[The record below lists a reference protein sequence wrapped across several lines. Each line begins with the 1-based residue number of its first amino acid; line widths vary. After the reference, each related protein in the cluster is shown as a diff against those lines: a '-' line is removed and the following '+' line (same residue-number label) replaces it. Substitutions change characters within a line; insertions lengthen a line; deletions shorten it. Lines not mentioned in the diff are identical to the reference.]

1 MMQFMLLSGSDKLV
15 NFVQWFSM
23 AGSLIGVTLIAEQL
37 GATPRGQVYAAAIA
51 ATIPMGI
58 LQASSTQNDYAAA
71 FWLVCF
77 VYFGF
82 AFKRSGEMKDAL
94 AMGVALGIAILT
106 KATIYIFAIPF
117 LLWFSFSVLL
127 KDRLSA
133 IRPLVT
139 IAIIVLLL
147 NSGHYIRNYD
157 LYGSPLGPGQESET
171 GYQYSNDIF
180 TVQALASNM
189 IRNFAMN
196 LGTPNYNTNVELDR
210 FFYKVHEWIGISP
223 NDPRTTWTGV
233 EFHVDYTSY
242 YDGKAGSPLHVWM
255 ILLVIPIFLSQK
267 RNRGDEPYYLISLL
281 VGFLIF
287 CFYLRWQSWHSRL
300 LLPLAVLWSP
310 FIAQTLTQFR
320 ARWLIGI
327 SMLALV
333 ATSMVW
339 VFYNETHRLS
349 GKENIFDSDRAQQ
362 YMFKNR
368 SLYRPFIETVDL
380 LNRKSCSNIGLMTD
394 WDGWEYPLWV
404 MLKKDLLSVHI
415 EHVNV
420 ENISSRFSNM
430 SPYNQFEPCAIVMIN
445 PEPPNEVSV
454 RNISFT
460 LIQTEG
466 IVSVFMKPP

>member
-1 MMQFMLLSGSDKLV
+1 M
-15 NFVQWFSM
+15 
-23 AGSLIGVTLIAEQL
+23 
-37 GATPRGQVYAAAIA
+37 
-51 ATIPMGI
+51 
-58 LQASSTQNDYAAA
+58 
-71 FWLVCF
+71 
-77 VYFGF
+77 
-82 AFKRSGEMKDAL
+82 
-94 AMGVALGIAILT
+94 
-106 KATIYIFAIPF
+106 
-117 LLWFSFSVLL
+117 
-127 KDRLSA
+127 
-133 IRPLVT
+133 
-139 IAIIVLLL
+139 
-147 NSGHYIRNYD
+147 
-157 LYGSPLGPGQESET
+157 
-171 GYQYSNDIF
+171 
-180 TVQALASNM
+180 
-189 IRNFAMN
+189 
-196 LGTPNYNTNVELDR
+196 
-210 FFYKVHEWIGISP
+210 
-223 NDPRTTWTGV
+223 
-233 EFHVDYTSY
+233 
-242 YDGKAGSPLHVWM
+242 
-255 ILLVIPIFLSQK
+255 
-267 RNRGDEPYYLISLL
+267 
-281 VGFLIF
+281 
-287 CFYLRWQSWHSRL
+287 
-300 LLPLAVLWSP
+300 LWSP

-320 ARWLIGI
+320 VRWLIGI